1 MRFHN
6 KKQPNQLTIR
16 RSGLFVSKKITEDIE
31 AAAPIAQRLVRDHF
45 GRRPLGSVEL
55 VVTKTNRLSG
65 LVAQSLGVAAG
76 IKHEVWRDKVLS
88 LTERPGDIYA
98 VTVDGPQNSIRI
110 LLNAQRLRRR
120 KGQEVGPNLVYAMVE
135 VDQLSR
141 KGGPDLQ
148 IALAR
153 HEMGT
158 RVLSK
163 PALKKLHKALV
174 AREVFEA
181 EKVTQQIMGKVV
193 RNHRREEAEA
203 QRQVPAAAAGRP

>member
-1 MRFHN
+1 VQFHK
-6 KKQPNQLTIR
+6 KKQQNQLTIR
-16 RSGLFVSKKITEDIE
+16 RSGLFVSKTLTADIE
-31 AAAPIAQRLVRDHF
+31 AAAPIAQRLVIDHF

-76 IKHEVWRDKVLS
+76 IKYEVWRDKVLS

-98 VTVDGPQNSIRI
+98 VTVVGPKNSIRI
-110 LLNAQRLRRR
+110 FLNAQRLRRR
-120 KGQEVGPNLVYAMVE
+120 KGQEIGPTLVYAMVE
-135 VDQLSR
+135 VDQLCR

-148 IALAR
+148 IALAH

-158 RVLSK
+158 HVLNK
-163 PALKKLHKALV
+163 PALKKLYKALV
-174 AREVFEA
+174 AREDEA

-193 RNHRREEAEA
+193 RNHRRQEAEA
-203 QRQVPAAAAGRP
+203 QRQVPAAAAGRA